1 MGRHRMSLFVVL
13 FVTFILR
20 NDVLGVSNNPDDSSD
35 VSDDQSSGAKFL
47 YTPES
52 QDDMRQY
59 YDISSVGN
67 IYRPYPP
74 IDKRKCPLCDSSI
87 YPYCSE
93 KLLHDACCCTN
104 PYIQELP
111 YQCKLADC
119 RFLHAN
125 SCREHRLIAN
135 CCCSDDYRSLLKTF
149 VETSLSSSV
158 LSNKGRG
165 KLN

>member
-1 MGRHRMSLFVVL
+1 MSLFVVL

-74 IDKRKCPLCDSSI
+74 IDN
-87 YPYCSE
+87 E